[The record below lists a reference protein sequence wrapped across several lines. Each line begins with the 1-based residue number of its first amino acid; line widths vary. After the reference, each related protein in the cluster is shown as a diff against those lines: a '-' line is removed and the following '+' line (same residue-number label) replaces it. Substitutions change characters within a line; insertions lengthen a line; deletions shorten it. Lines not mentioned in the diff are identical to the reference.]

1 MDKAIIDMSQD
12 TMFVLDQVQDFLNW
26 LMEQSKSKKTNEKAS
41 DLLELIHIKKE
52 IILNEKQQ
60 EELTIVASDRC
71 KIAADFEKGAVKTKS
86 EQYFIEAAEANREVF
101 LKKEQLDKLREQEF
115 NKIVDI
121 LQKRKQENDEEGGRH
136 GTTSIEFRPAGNA

>member
-1 MDKAIIDMSQD
+1 MDKTIVNMSQD

-60 EELTIVASDRC
+60 EELIIVASDRC
-71 KIAADFEKGAVKTKS
+71 KIATDLEKGAAKTKS

-101 LKKEQLDKLREQEF
+101 LNRQQLDKLREQEF

-121 LQKRKQENDEEGGRH
+121 LQKRKQENDEEGE
-136 GTTSIEFRPAGNA
+136 SAVCS